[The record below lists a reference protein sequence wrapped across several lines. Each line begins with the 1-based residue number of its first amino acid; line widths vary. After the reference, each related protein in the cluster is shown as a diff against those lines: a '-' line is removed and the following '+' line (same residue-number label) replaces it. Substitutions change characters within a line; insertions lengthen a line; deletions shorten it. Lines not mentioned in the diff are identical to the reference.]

1 MEAIFFK
8 SFFHTR
14 KELSNYVNQVMRMSD
29 IDVGVKFIV
38 HERVQMEPNIGGC
51 IHVARTYYDIEEL
64 FKGLQNAY
72 SVSHIELWN
81 WSHDH
86 DSSHSVDRADTRRSK
101 RSKLAKQNFNRKLK
115 DQSNL
120 SEHDLKRLRES
131 CAPFPGPPCLNPV
144 HGTCARRTRLLGPG
158 GLYTIP
164 EVDEVDTP
172 VVGQDK
178 ENFPPSKTMG
188 CTPADLTKKCISFRD
203 YNDPATVYKG
213 QCLYMGEDE
222 SKNGYGSL
230 TCKCKRFASM
240 RK

>member
-8 SFFHTR
+8 AFFHTR
-14 KELSNYVNQVMRMSD
+14 KELSDYVNQVMRMSG
-29 IDVGVKFIV
+29 INVGVKFIV
-38 HERVQMEPNIGGC
+38 HERVLMEPNIGGC
-51 IHVARTYYDIEEL
+51 IHVAKTYYDIEEL
-64 FKGLQNAY
+64 FKGLQKAY

-86 DSSHSVDRADTRRSK
+86 DNSQSVDRANTRRSK
-101 RSKLAKQNFNRKLK
+101 RSKLTKQNFNRKLK
-115 DQSNL
+115 DQSIH
-120 SEHDLKRLRES
+120 SERDLKILKES

-144 HGTCARRTRLLGPG
+144 HGTCTRRTRLLGPG

-178 ENFPPSKTMG
+178 ENFPLSKTMG
-188 CTPADLTKKCISFRD
+188 CTPADLTRKRISFRD

-222 SKNGYGSL
+222 STDGCGSQI
-230 TCKCKRFASM
+230 CKCKRFASM

>member
-1 MEAIFFK
+1 MEAIFFR

-72 SVSHIELWN
+72 EVSHIELWN

-86 DSSHSVDRADTRRSK
+86 DSPHLADRADTRRPK
-101 RSKLAKQNFNRKLK
+101 RSKLAKQNFNRILK
-115 DQSNL
+115 AQSNL
-120 SEHDLKRLRES
+120 SEHDLERLRAS

-158 GLYTIP
+158 GLDTIP

-188 CTPADLTKKCISFRD
+188 CTPADLTRKSISFRD

-222 SKNGYGSL
+222 SKDGCGSL

>member
-1 MEAIFFK
+1 MEAIFFR

-14 KELSNYVNQVMRMSD
+14 KELSNYVNQVMRMSG

-86 DSSHSVDRADTRRSK
+86 DSSPSLDRADPRRSK
-101 RSKLAKQNFNRKLK
+101 RSKLAKQNFNRILK
-115 DQSNL
+115 AQSNL
-120 SEHDLKRLRES
+120 SEHDLERLRAS

-144 HGTCARRTRLLGPG
+144 HGTCARRTRLVGPG
-158 GLYTIP
+158 GLDTIP

-188 CTPADLTKKCISFRD
+188 CTPTDLIRKGIDFRD

-222 SKNGYGSL
+222 SKDGCGSL
-230 TCKCKRFASM
+230 ICKCKRFASM
-240 RK
+240 RE

>member
-8 SFFHTR
+8 AFFHTR
-14 KELSNYVNQVMRMSD
+14 KELSDYVNQVMRMSG
-29 IDVGVKFIV
+29 INVGVKFIV
-38 HERVQMEPNIGGC
+38 HERVLMEPNIGGC
-51 IHVARTYYDIEEL
+51 IHVAKTYYDIEEL
-64 FKGLQNAY
+64 FKGLQKAY

-86 DSSHSVDRADTRRSK
+86 DNSQSVDRANTRRSK
-101 RSKLAKQNFNRKLK
+101 RSKLTKQNFNRKLK
-115 DQSNL
+115 DQSIH
-120 SEHDLKRLRES
+120 SERDLKILKES

-144 HGTCARRTRLLGPG
+144 HGTCTRRTRLLGPG

-178 ENFPPSKTMG
+178 ENFPLSKTMG
-188 CTPADLTKKCISFRD
+188 CTPADLTRKSISFRD

-222 SKNGYGSL
+222 STDGCGSQI
-230 TCKCKRFASM
+230 CKCKRFASM